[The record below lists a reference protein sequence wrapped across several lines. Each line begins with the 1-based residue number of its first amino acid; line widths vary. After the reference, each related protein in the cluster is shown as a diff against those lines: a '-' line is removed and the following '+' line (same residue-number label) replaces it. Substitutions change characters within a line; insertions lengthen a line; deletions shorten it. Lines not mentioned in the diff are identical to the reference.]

1 MEYESLCP
9 RCVHIAYYYDTVSR
23 KVKTKHRSSYWI
35 DVPRHHCL
43 ACGHYYRILPPNL
56 IPFKLYEREI
66 IRGFVSGELDNS
78 NLDYNGYP
86 DDDTIVLWRAS
97 QSLQAL

>member
-1 MEYESLCP
+1 MEFESACP
-9 RCVHIAYYYDTVSR
+9 RCGHKAFYYDSVQR
-23 KVKTKHRSSYWI
+23 KVKTKHHRSYWI
-35 DVPRHHCL
+35 DISRHHCL
-43 ACGHYYRILPPNL
+43 ACGHYYRILPSFL
-56 IPFKLYEREI
+56 VPFKLYEREI